1 MEIRKGQQNGGLH
14 YGKWKQEPTPDSR
27 RKTDHRR
34 RDKQRV
40 KQGSDSR
47 NLREGKVNHWERDQV
62 ASVSEAQMQHAPGM
76 CELPEMCKWKAMYP
90 GLPGIRSVFMQKA
103 GPFTGGL

>member
-47 NLREGKVNHWERDQV
+47 NLREGKVARVDIDQILISV
-62 ASVSEAQMQHAPGM
+62 RVKEENVEIAKEALRRASMKKLKTLLRLETKF
-76 CELPEMCKWKAMYP
+76 L
-90 GLPGIRSVFMQKA
+90 
-103 GPFTGGL
+103 